1 MRPSRR
7 APGIVLGTATLA
19 GIAASAAVCAVAVCA
34 VAAPPAAV
42 AAAGLVAAAS
52 VFLLGRAAD
61 GPRPQRSPCS
71 AC

>member
-1 MRPSRR
+1 MRPSPC
-7 APGIVLGTATLA
+7 APGIVLGVVTLA
-19 GIAASAAVCAVAVCA
+19 TITASAAVCA